1 MKMVDREQNIGL
13 LITGAK
19 RFVVLAKRFSDEIS
33 HENVSTLKKKFA
45 KFKRMKKLS
54 ISK

>member
-1 MKMVDREQNIGL
+1 MAYRGKHIWL

-19 RFVVLAKRFSDEIS
+19 RFVVLVKRFSDEIS
-33 HENVSTLKKKFA
+33 HENVSTPKEKFA